1 MAPIWLVGG
10 VILLASGFGAAL
22 VPWLRARQRS
32 RRIAWSTARAA
43 IDSAAITRDAA
54 RDHHPEAEQLLARA
68 EALAAAGGGP
78 ARGAGRGRLR
88 APGRPA
94 VAGAPVSAG
103 GTSAAEFLRWAVL
116 GVAWW
121 CWWSSWSPSG
131 RASTSATAVTRR
143 GGRQRTRRRRPG
155 HRALG
160 GREMTALVDAS
171 PVVRLP
177 GAMRDLGRG
186 AGRAVVGDAD
196 VRILVAPPGLDKD
209 ERSGSG
215 TSTTSPSG

>member
-78 ARGAGRGRLR
+78 AAARNAAAYARRADRLWR
-88 APGRPA
+88 ET
-94 VAGAPVSAG
+94 SG
-103 GTSAAEFLRWAVL
+103 G
-116 GVAWW
+116 
-121 CWWSSWSPSG
+121 
-131 RASTSATAVTRR
+131 
-143 GGRQRTRRRRPG
+143 
-155 HRALG
+155 
-160 GREMTALVDAS
+160 
-171 PVVRLP
+171 
-177 GAMRDLGRG
+177 
-186 AGRAVVGDAD
+186 
-196 VRILVAPPGLDKD
+196 
-209 ERSGSG
+209 
-215 TSTTSPSG
+215 